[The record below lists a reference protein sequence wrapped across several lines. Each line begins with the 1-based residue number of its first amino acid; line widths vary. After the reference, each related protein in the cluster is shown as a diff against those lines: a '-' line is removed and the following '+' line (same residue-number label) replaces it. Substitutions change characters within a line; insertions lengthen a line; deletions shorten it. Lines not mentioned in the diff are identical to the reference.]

1 MKISTSVVVVAG
13 VEILAAL
20 YLAWVAFLMANWFV
34 DDGIAFT
41 MTDAD
46 WRRVGVDRFLRGCLA
61 GAVFGAL
68 VWFANRLLGFGRQ
81 PGFPKCLPWVL
92 ASFFV
97 VASGLGALWF
107 VIERPYI

>member
-1 MKISTSVVVVAG
+1 VRISTFAAVVAG
-13 VEILAAL
+13 LEILAAL
-20 YLAWVAFLMANWFV
+20 YLSWIAFLMAIWFV

-68 VWFANRLLGFGRQ
+68 VWFVNRLLGFGRQ
-81 PGFPKCLPWVL
+81 PGFARCLPWVL
-92 ASFFV
+92 TSFFV
-97 VASGLGALWF
+97 VASGVGALCF
-107 VIERPYI
+107 VYERPYF

>member
-1 MKISTSVVVVAG
+1 MRISPFAAVVAG
-13 VEILAAL
+13 LEILAAL
-20 YLAWVAFLMANWFV
+20 YLSWIAFLFAFWFV
-34 DDGIAFT
+34 DDGIAFR

-46 WRRVGVDRFLRGCLA
+46 WPRVGVERFLQGAAA
-61 GAVFGAL
+61 GVVFGAMVWL
-68 VWFANRLLGFGRQ
+68 VNRLLGFRRQ

-107 VIERPYI
+107 VVERPYI